1 MRLIIDKS
9 YIRDVRHVNH
19 TTQIQAAEA
28 LESIL
33 DAQTFSDIPH
43 LKPLKGQQRHIEFD
57 WAITASDCI
66 GTARL
71 FSLKELAEEAIF
83 IKLIRLN
90 KIIKY

>member
-9 YIRDVRHVNH
+9 YIKDVRHFNH

-43 LKPLKGQQRHIEFD
+43 LKPLKGQLRHYRIRFGDYRIGLYWNGETFFAQR
-57 WAITASDCI
+57 I
-66 GTARL
+66 GRRGDFYKTYPP
-71 FSLKELAEEAIF
+71 K
-83 IKLIRLN
+83 
-90 KIIKY
+90 